1 MAKIRC
7 DAEVFGLFRDL
18 IPGELIEAGGEL
30 EHGRQR
36 VGLTPD
42 LLIRLPTPDG
52 VQDCLGEV
60 KTVSAGVTWYPPGS
74 RERGVDRRARGL
86 PATYRRPLSRLDQR
100 YHNTA
105 PGETGPLVSRLQG
118 FGELQCLVMGAW
130 AEGSKDLHSLIQS
143 CAESKVAHLCRS
155 TGRQEME
162 GQLSIIT
169 SQYRRLVSTCV
180 VRANAQCLVSRV
192 GVISPAAREAAHRRE
207 VSARMEKRL
216 REERRAQWMA
226 SVRGPGWARGGRC
239 HALM

>member
-1 MAKIRC
+1 
-7 DAEVFGLFRDL
+7 
-18 IPGELIEAGGEL
+18 
-30 EHGRQR
+30 
-36 VGLTPD
+36 
-42 LLIRLPTPDG
+42 
-52 VQDCLGEV
+52 
-60 KTVSAGVTWYPPGS
+60 
-74 RERGVDRRARGL
+74 
-86 PATYRRPLSRLDQR
+86 
-100 YHNTA
+100 
-105 PGETGPLVSRLQG
+105 
-118 FGELQCLVMGAW
+118 MGAW
-130 AEGSKDLHSLIQS
+130 AEGSKDLHFLIQS

-192 GVISPAAREAAHRRE
+192 GVIFPAAREAAHWRE
-207 VSARMEKRL
+207 VLARMERRL